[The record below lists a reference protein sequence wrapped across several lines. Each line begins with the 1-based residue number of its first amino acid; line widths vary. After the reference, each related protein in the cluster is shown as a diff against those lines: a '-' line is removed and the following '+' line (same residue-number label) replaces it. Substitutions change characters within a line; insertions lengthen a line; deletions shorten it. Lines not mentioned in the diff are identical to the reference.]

1 MSRIQRAAR
10 PAGSEPQRQVR
21 SEPPRRPAQQQADR
35 PSSRSGTLRSGTLRS
50 GTSRSGMPRSGTLRF
65 GTLRFGTPRSG
76 RLCFGTPRVLP
87 LLLLTCAVALS
98 VIGGGGPLWAAAFD
112 SVDAATIGQAAP
124 TDLALMLA
132 EGPFVLRLY
141 LERENRPHVEHWRAH
156 LASVLEYL
164 DTDGSGDLDEA
175 EFDRGDWSQFA
186 LNLDSPRRRQ
196 QLRLVDVDLDPDDG
210 RVTLDELVAALGD
223 AAMKLTVGPSGESGA
238 RGEPLVRLIDLDEDG
253 RLSLAEVSSL
263 PARLRIWDFD
273 DSETLVASELS
284 MALERPLPTDE
295 PVVGGLAPVTPA
307 RRRGMQNEAPPPERV
322 LTLPPR
328 RGAAALARAMLRWY
342 DRVEP
347 GRRSGDERLD
357 STELRIGEQAF
368 AAADTNADGYLDY
381 DELVEWAADRAPDLE
396 LLVRA
401 DAPRTDRQTVR
412 IVTRDGNAP
421 PLANQLLPGND
432 GSIRL
437 RLTALRVDIQVRGPA
452 GSRFK
457 RESQYRQ
464 QFRSFDIDQNGYLDR
479 NETGFVFGSGADSA
493 FDRIDVDGDGMIF
506 PKEFYSYMQALAE
519 LSIARTDVTVQDL
532 GSRLFDVLDAD
543 RDGQLSMRELAR
555 LSDLHSSWD
564 RDGDGV
570 LSIDE
575 IPSRMQIT
583 IGPGEPPA
591 MFSGVFLALSDNA
604 YSVGAGR
611 RSDDGPRWFA
621 GMDRNRDG
629 LISPREF
636 PGSRALFDQLDTNGD
651 GAIDP
656 AEATAYDAQQAG
668 Q

>member
-1 MSRIQRAAR
+1 MSLIQRAAR
-10 PAGSEPQRQVR
+10 QTGRALPRQARSELTRQAR
-21 SEPPRRPAQQQADR
+21 SEPPPRPAQHRADR
-35 PSSRSGTLRSGTLRS
+35 QSPRF
-50 GTSRSGMPRSGTLRF
+50 GMPRF
-65 GTLRFGTPRSG
+65 GMPRFGTPRS
-76 RLCFGTPRVLP
+76 RTPHSGMLRVLP
-87 LLLLTCAVALS
+87 LPLLTCAVALS
-98 VIGGGGPLWAAAFD
+98 VIGGGGPVWAAAVE
-112 SVDAATIGQAAP
+112 SVDAATIGEAAP
-124 TDLALMLA
+124 TDLAMMLA

-223 AAMKLTVGPSGESGA
+223 AAMKLTVGPSGESGV
-238 RGEPLVRLIDLDEDG
+238 RGEPLLRMIDLDEDG
-253 RLSLAEVSSL
+253 RLSLDEVSAL

-273 DSETLVASELS
+273 DSETLVTSELS
-284 MALERPLPTDE
+284 MALERPLPTVE

-307 RRRGMQNEAPPPERV
+307 RRRGTQNEAPPPERV

-357 STELRIGEQAF
+357 ATELRIGEQAF

-432 GSIRL
+432 GSIHL

-464 QFRSFDIDQNGYLDR
+464 QFRSLDIDQNGYLDR
-479 NETGFVFGSGADSA
+479 NEAGFVFGGGAGADSA

-591 MFSGVFLALSDNA
+591 MIGGVFLALSGNA
-604 YSVGAGR
+604 YNVGAGR